1 MKSEI
6 VKSYI
11 KELTSNEIL
20 ELREDYYE
28 RAIEYLRDLRTRGEH
43 DKRVLEEYE
52 ILGEALKFTFLIRLK
67 KVLDA
72 ILNGEEVMYERLLN
86 YERDALRG
94 VLDVIRKL
102 TTEIE
107 KGEGGKVARRE
118 QRRILVRFL
127 KKYPKIIASNG
138 RSYGPFKEEDLAY
151 LPSLDVRF
159 LKDRKIVEEIQ

>member
-1 MKSEI
+1 
-6 VKSYI
+6 
-11 KELTSNEIL
+11 
-20 ELREDYYE
+20 
-28 RAIEYLRDLRTRGEH
+28 
-43 DKRVLEEYE
+43 
-52 ILGEALKFTFLIRLK
+52 
-67 KVLDA
+67 
-72 ILNGEEVMYERLLN
+72 
-86 YERDALRG
+86 
-94 VLDVIRKL
+94 RKL